1 MKCFNFLCR
10 QFCVG
15 RFRETSRRRH
25 QQPVQELARAA
36 DRRPQLHS
44 GSGQRNHDEALPS
57 GRAEKQELVKIFRY
71 SRHKDKTPAMVHE
84 TNVIFP
90 KLILSVY

>member
-1 MKCFNFLCR
+1 MLQFFCR

-15 RFRETSRRRH
+15 RFRETSGRRH

-44 GSGQRNHDEALPS
+44 GSGQRNHDQAFPS
-57 GRAEKQELVKIFRY
+57 GRAEKQELVKIVRY
-71 SRHKDKTPAMVHE
+71 SRHKNLP
-84 TNVIFP
+84 
-90 KLILSVY
+90 